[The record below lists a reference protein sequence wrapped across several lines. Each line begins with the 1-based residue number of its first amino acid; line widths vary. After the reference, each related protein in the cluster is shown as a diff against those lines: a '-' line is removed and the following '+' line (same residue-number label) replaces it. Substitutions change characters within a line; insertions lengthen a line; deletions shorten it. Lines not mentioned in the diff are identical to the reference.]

1 MMAGSFEQ
9 AVVEEARRWLGTPY
23 RHQQSRIGVGC
34 DCLGLVRGI
43 WRALYDREPEDAGPY
58 APFEDSLAD
67 GGGSAERLLDAAARH
82 MEPVEPDSPIEA
94 GQMLVFRW
102 RPTLSA
108 RHLGIAIEPHRFI
121 HAYSGIGVVESALVP
136 SWRRRIAG
144 RFLFPQPAAGSQP
157 GPAN

>member
-1 MMAGSFEQ
+1 MMTDPLSQ
-9 AVVEEARRWLGTPY
+9 AIVDEARLWLGTPY

-43 WRALYDREPEDAGPY
+43 WRALYGCEPERPGPY
-58 APFEDSLAD
+58 APFEDSLNAA
-67 GGGSAERLLDAAARH
+67 GASGERLLEAAARN
-82 MEPVEPDSPIEA
+82 MVAVKDDEPVST

-102 RPTLSA
+102 RPSLPA
-108 RHLGIAIEPHRFI
+108 RHLGIATEPHRFI

-144 RFLFPQPAAGSQP
+144 RFVFPKPADR
-157 GPAN
+157 AN